1 MWHSRL
7 SICRNRRGKSM
18 KKQIFILLIFLLTA
32 ATSVFAQDA
41 SDGKIGFGMAD
52 SAFEKPGMT
61 MFTGS
66 EFLIKNTDPG
76 SSSTLADFS
85 FWTGARVALS
95 YNWDFYT
102 IAPFFMTQIYMNMT
116 PKVEIEDGVYYSKT
130 STLIL
135 RSRTQFGFENK
146 FKINDALMFTLGLL
160 GRLQV
165 DFDSV
170 NLSNSKYIP
179 EIRFTPSLTLN
190 GSKSGVAY
198 FFSYSLS
205 PDFYIGSSDYSRF
218 KDNMEMAAKFSLEY
232 NFLPLLVSD
241 PDYACNI
248 ISELS
253 YSNTFTKNDSLR
265 SEAAKLQ
272 NALGFSSYE
281 VEYVL
286 GVRGKADRIIP
297 QLGLWTYSRDSVRI
311 NDKVV
316 NNIFMGA
323 KVGLGFSG
331 DTWTFSFD
339 YKGGRQVNTGSA
351 VYFIPQRNWNKMSL
365 SASMRL

>member
-1 MWHSRL
+1 
-7 SICRNRRGKSM
+7 M
-18 KKQIFILLIFLLTA
+18 KKRILFLLVLA
-32 ATSVFAQDA
+32 FSAGGFLFAQDA

-116 PKVEIEDGVYYSKT
+116 PKVEIEDGVSYSKT

-135 RSRTQFGFENK
+135 RSRTQFGFENR
-146 FKINDALMFTLGLL
+146 FKINEALMFTLGLL

-170 NLSNSKYIP
+170 NLSNNKYIP
-179 EIRFTPSLTLN
+179 ELRFTPSLTLN
-190 GSKSGVAY
+190 GAKSGVSY
-198 FFSYSLS
+198 FVSYSLS

-218 KDNMEMAAKFSLEY
+218 KDNMEQAAKFSLEY
-232 NFLPLLVSD
+232 NFLPLLVAD
-241 PDYACNI
+241 PDYACSV

-253 YSNTFTKNDSLR
+253 YSNTFTKNDSQR
-265 SEAAKLQ
+265 SEAAKLS
-272 NALGFSSYE
+272 NALGFSTYE
-281 VEYVL
+281 LEYVL
-286 GVRGKADRIIP
+286 GMRAKADRIIP
-297 QLGLWTYSRDSVRI
+297 LLGLWTYSRDSSRI

-316 NNIFMGA
+316 NNVFLGA
-323 KVGLGFSG
+323 KVGLGFDG
-331 DTWTFSFD
+331 GTWAFSFD

-351 VYFIPQRNWNKMSL
+351 VYFVPQRSWSKMSL